1 MEDEELYERID
12 RKIFEAGSQG
22 YLPLKERLE
31 LRKSIFNSF
40 RKLDILQQL
49 LDDPEITE
57 VMINGRD
64 HIFVEESGV
73 MHPWEYEFESDEQL
87 EDMIQQVV
95 SPGKPD
101 GECVESN
108 RGRQTGRRFP
118 GPCGAASG
126 IPGRSGHDHS

>member
-1 MEDEELYERID
+1 MTGEEGMREKDRVRQLEQQLRDELRQELDGYRQVEDEELYDRID

-57 VMINGRD
+57 VMIKITSQG
-64 HIFVEESGV
+64 
-73 MHPWEYEFESDEQL
+73 ML
-87 EDMIQQVV
+87 
-95 SPGKPD
+95 PGFMPRHKPKT
-101 GECVESN
+101 S
-108 RGRQTGRRFP
+108 TP
-118 GPCGAASG
+118 APPA
-126 IPGRSGHDHS
+126 

>member
-1 MEDEELYERID
+1 MREKERVRQLKQQLRDELRQELDGYRQVEDEELYERID

-64 HIFVEESGV
+64 HIFVEA
-73 MHPWEYEFESDEQL
+73 
-87 EDMIQQVV
+87 V
-95 SPGKPD
+95 SYTHLDVYK
-101 GECVESN
+101 
-108 RGRQTGRRFP
+108 RQDIIYLKLIIIP
-118 GPCGAASG
+118 VCNHG
-126 IPGRSGHDHS
+126 IMVR